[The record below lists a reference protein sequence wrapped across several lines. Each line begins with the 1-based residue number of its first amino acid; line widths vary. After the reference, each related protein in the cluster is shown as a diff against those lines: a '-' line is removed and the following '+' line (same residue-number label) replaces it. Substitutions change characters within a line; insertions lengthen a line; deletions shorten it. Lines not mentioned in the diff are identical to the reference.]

1 MPQPQ
6 PLALPLWLLAASACA
21 RCAGAFGFAW
31 CLLPYEL
38 PGYASCA
45 GRGITQLG
53 PAIAPLPNSTLWLN
67 ASQNA
72 LQGLAPATF
81 AHLPRLR
88 ELWLDRNRIR
98 ALETGAFQGL
108 RELELLDL
116 SQNQLAAL
124 GPTAL
129 AELTGLQV
137 LLLGGNVLAT
147 LHPNALAAQPSL
159 QELHLPNNQLSQ
171 LQEVAM
177 ATGKLANL
185 SLLDLDSNRISAPC
199 PGPGLISMP
208 FLRDLNLRNNSIT
221 WLDLARCS
229 LPGLRSLNL
238 TRNNMSGLE
247 AGSFRAAPGL
257 EKLSL
262 DENPLNISHL
272 LGLPLPNLTALHWS
286 SMRPALDSDLGLA
299 CQVLGSLLAL
309 TSLDIKHSKVPPSRL
324 AQLGACTNLTWLDL
338 STTPLSRLAW
348 GRVLPQLRVL
358 ILRRNHLTKLEDG
371 VFRPLSALTHL
382 DLSRNR
388 LTYLYKGTF
397 LGMASLRTLLLQG
410 CQLAY
415 IKASAF
421 QSLLHLRTL
430 LLSGNRILTLQKWA
444 FKGLTSLRHLSLAQ
458 NGLYK
463 LSQGSFLGLKA
474 LETLDLSRNRL
485 LAYGKYD
492 SPAPFASLPALRG
505 LDLGSQE
512 AQPPV
517 RLPSKLFQGL
527 GNLQEL
533 SLRDNP
539 GGVFLNL
546 SLAPLAGLLFLDLSD
561 IYPSREGP
569 FSLRPGLFQ
578 GLGNLRRLRL
588 DGSSLRDLP
597 GEVFSS
603 LASLEWLSLR
613 ENGLRNVSRAP
624 LAGLAALRFLDMAG
638 NPLACSCENAWF
650 QNWSAAEPGV
660 QVALLGSYLC
670 LGPGVSEGLFQAHDL
685 SFCWADLGIVFFA
698 GSFAAISLT
707 LVGSLASAKLGWTL
721 RYGFYLLRAWGRG
734 RLRRDQ
740 RGYQYDAYVS
750 CCAEDEAWVVHM
762 LLAKLEEEGQP
773 RFRLCFGPRDFAP
786 GAYYLDNVQRGVS
799 GSRKALCLLSARALE
814 SEWCS
819 LEIHLA
825 CALLALGGA
834 PRVLWGAGC
843 REAPGGAVRSGAMV
857 LAVGGTP
864 GGAVG
869 MLLGVLWRVG
879 PWCWLWGELSWGAVG
894 GTPRGALAV
903 GELPGALWGEGGGH
917 WVWGELPGVLW
928 GEGGGCWLWG
938 ELPGC
943 CGELAVRELLGAL

>member
-1 MPQPQ
+1 MPQ
-6 PLALPLWLLAASACA
+6 PLALPLWLLAAAACA
-21 RCAGAFGFAW
+21 RCAGAFGFTW

-88 ELWLDRNRIR
+88 ELRLDRNRIR
-98 ALETGAFQGL
+98 ALQTGAFQGL

-116 SQNQLAAL
+116 SQNRLAAL

-129 AELTGLQV
+129 AELTGLRV
-137 LLLGGNVLAT
+137 LLLGGNALAA
-147 LHPNALAAQPSL
+147 LHPTALAAQPGL
-159 QELHLPNNQLSQ
+159 QELHLPHNQLSR
-171 LQEVAM
+171 LQEVAT
-177 ATGKLANL
+177 AAGKLANL
-185 SLLDLDSNRISAPC
+185 SILDLDSNRISAPC
-199 PGPGLISMP
+199 PGPGLLSMP
-208 FLRDLNLRNNSIT
+208 FLRDLNLRNNSIA

-229 LPGLRSLNL
+229 LPSLRSLNL
-238 TRNNMSGLE
+238 TRNNMSRLA

-262 DENPLNISHL
+262 DENPLSISHL

-299 CQVLGSLLAL
+299 CQVLESLPAL

-338 STTPLSRLAW
+338 STTPLSRLQEGVFRSFPRLESLLLDKCKVQELKQSAW
-348 GRVLPQLRVL
+348 GGSLPRLRVL
-358 ILRRNHLTKLEDG
+358 VLRRNHLTKLEDG

-410 CQLAY
+410 CQLASVTRDTLVYARKVETLDLSDNNLRY

-421 QSLLHLRTL
+421 QSLHHLHTL

-485 LAYGKYD
+485 LAYDKYD
-492 SPAPFASLPALRG
+492 SPAPFAGLPALRG
-505 LDLGSQE
+505 LDLSSQE
-512 AQPPV
+512 ARPPV
-517 RLPSKLFQGL
+517 RLPSQLFQGL

-533 SLRDNP
+533 NLRDNP

-546 SLAPLAGLLFLDLSD
+546 SLAPLTGLLSLDLSD
-561 IYPSREGP
+561 IYPSREGL
-569 FSLRPGLFQ
+569 FSLRPGLFR
-578 GLGNLRRLRL
+578 GLGSLRWLRL

-603 LASLEWLSLR
+603 LVSLEWLSLR

-624 LAGLAALRFLDMAG
+624 LAGLPALRFLDVAG
-638 NPLACSCENAWF
+638 NPLACSCENTWF
-650 QNWSAAEPGV
+650 QNWSAAEPRV
-660 QVALLGSYLC
+660 Q
-670 LGPGVSEGLFQAHDL
+670 
-685 SFCWADLGIVFFA
+685 
-698 GSFAAISLT
+698 
-707 LVGSLASAKLGWTL
+707 
-721 RYGFYLLRAWGRG
+721 
-734 RLRRDQ
+734 
-740 RGYQYDAYVS
+740 
-750 CCAEDEAWVVHM
+750 
-762 LLAKLEEEGQP
+762 
-773 RFRLCFGPRDFAP
+773 
-786 GAYYLDNVQRGVS
+786 
-799 GSRKALCLLSARALE
+799 
-814 SEWCS
+814 
-819 LEIHLA
+819 
-825 CALLALGGA
+825 
-834 PRVLWGAGC
+834 
-843 REAPGGAVRSGAMV
+843 
-857 LAVGGTP
+857 
-864 GGAVG
+864 
-869 MLLGVLWRVG
+869 
-879 PWCWLWGELSWGAVG
+879 
-894 GTPRGALAV
+894 
-903 GELPGALWGEGGGH
+903 
-917 WVWGELPGVLW
+917 
-928 GEGGGCWLWG
+928 
-938 ELPGC
+938 
-943 CGELAVRELLGAL
+943 

>member
-1 MPQPQ
+1 MKALGDPAPETHCPWGAGSEPWQGGRGSLGGTAASQRWFHSLYHKKEVEGSVWGSGGGGVHAPGAPGSRAETQQTWHSWAPASAARWELVPPRGDRPRAPFPAPLSQPV
-6 PLALPLWLLAASACA
+6 PALGRVPTLPL
-21 RCAGAFGFAW
+21 
-31 CLLPYEL
+31 P
-38 PGYASCA
+38 PG
-45 GRGITQLG
+45 
-53 PAIAPLPNSTLWLN
+53 W
-67 ASQNA
+67 
-72 LQGLAPATF
+72 
-81 AHLPRLR
+81 
-88 ELWLDRNRIR
+88 
-98 ALETGAFQGL
+98 
-108 RELELLDL
+108 
-116 SQNQLAAL
+116 
-124 GPTAL
+124 
-129 AELTGLQV
+129 
-137 LLLGGNVLAT
+137 GNVLAT

-338 STTPLSRLAW
+338 STTPLSRLQGGVFRAFPRLESLSLDKCKIQQLKQSAW

-410 CQLAY
+410 CQLAAVTRDTFVYARKVEALDLSDNNLQY

-578 GLGNLRRLRL
+578 GLGNLRRL
-588 DGSSLRDLP
+588 SL
-597 GEVFSS
+597 
-603 LASLEWLSLR
+603 
-613 ENGLRNVSRAP
+613 
-624 LAGLAALRFLDMAG
+624 
-638 NPLACSCENAWF
+638 NAWF

-825 CALLALGGA
+825 CARAYYRGHDPLVVVFLEDI
-834 PRVLWGAGC
+834 PNF
-843 REAPGGAVRSGAMV
+843 RS
-857 LAVGGTP
+857 
-864 GGAVG
+864 
-869 MLLGVLWRVG
+869 
-879 PWCWLWGELSWGAVG
+879 
-894 GTPRGALAV
+894 
-903 GELPGALWGEGGGH
+903 
-917 WVWGELPGVLW
+917 PGVLW
-928 GEGGGCWLWG
+928 GALPGGRWLWG
-938 ELPGC
+938 SSRGRCGEKGEGTGSGGSSRGC
-943 CGELAVRELLGAL
+943 CGEKGEGAGSGGSFQGAVGSWL

>member
-38 PGYASCA
+38 PGYASCT

-88 ELWLDRNRIR
+88 ELRLDRNRIR

-108 RELELLDL
+108 QELELLDL
-116 SQNQLAAL
+116 SQNQLVAL
-124 GPTAL
+124 GPTEL

-147 LHPNALAAQPSL
+147 LHPNALAAQPGL
-159 QELHLPNNQLSQ
+159 LELHLPNNQLSQ
-171 LQEVAM
+171 LQEVAT

-229 LPGLRSLNL
+229 LPGLHSLNL

-299 CQVLGSLLAL
+299 CQVLGSLSAL

-324 AQLGACTNLTWLDL
+324 ALLGACTNLTWLDL
-338 STTPLSRLAW
+338 STTPLSRLQGGVFRLFTRLESLSLDKCKVQQLKQSAW
-348 GRVLPQLRVL
+348 GGALPRLRVL

-410 CQLAY
+410 CQLAAVTRDTFVYARKVEALDLSDNNLQY
-415 IKASAF
+415 IKTSAF

-492 SPAPFASLPALRG
+492 SPAPFAGLPALRG

-512 AQPPV
+512 ARPPV

-539 GGVFLNL
+539 GGIFLNL

-578 GLGNLRRLRL
+578 GLGSLRRLRL

-624 LAGLAALRFLDMAG
+624 LAGLAALRFLDVAG

-670 LGPGVSEGLFQAHDL
+670 LGPSVSEGLFQAHDL

-721 RYGFYLLRAWGRG
+721 RYGFYLLRAWGWG
-734 RLRRDQ
+734 RLRRDR

-750 CCAEDEAWVVHM
+750 CCAEDEAWVVHT
-762 LLAKLEEEGQP
+762 LLAKLEEEGLP

-786 GAYYLDNVQRGVS
+786 GVYYLDNVQRGVS

-825 CALLALGGA
+825 CARAYYRGHDPLVVVFLEDIPNFRLSPYHRLRKLVKQRSYLQWPEQPEAQDVFWTQL
-834 PRVLWGAGC
+834 
-843 REAPGGAVRSGAMV
+843 REALADGGEAGRLVPFNVA
-857 LAVGGTP
+857 
-864 GGAVG
+864 
-869 MLLGVLWRVG
+869 
-879 PWCWLWGELSWGAVG
+879 E
-894 GTPRGALAV
+894 
-903 GELPGALWGEGGGH
+903 
-917 WVWGELPGVLW
+917 
-928 GEGGGCWLWG
+928 
-938 ELPGC
+938 
-943 CGELAVRELLGAL
+943 

>member
-1 MPQPQ
+1 ASQS
-6 PLALPLWLLAASACA
+6 LPWGGSSACA

-199 PGPGLISMP
+199 PGPGLIS
-208 FLRDLNLRNNSIT
+208 I
-221 WLDLARCS
+221 
-229 LPGLRSLNL
+229 
-238 TRNNMSGLE
+238 GLE
-247 AGSFRAAPGL
+247 
-257 EKLSL
+257 LSL

-338 STTPLSRLAW
+338 STTPLSRLQGGVFRAFPRLESLSLDKCKIQQLKQSAW

-410 CQLAY
+410 CQLAAVTRDTFVYARKVEALDLSDNNLQY

-825 CALLALGGA
+825 CARAYY
-834 PRVLWGAGC
+834 
-843 REAPGGAVRSGAMV
+843 
-857 LAVGGTP
+857 
-864 GGAVG
+864 
-869 MLLGVLWRVG
+869 
-879 PWCWLWGELSWGAVG
+879 
-894 GTPRGALAV
+894 RGHDPLV
-903 GELPGALWGEGGGH
+903 VVFLEDIPNF
-917 WVWGELPGVLW
+917 
-928 GEGGGCWLWG
+928 
-938 ELPGC
+938 
-943 CGELAVRELLGAL
+943 R

>member
-208 FLRDLNLRNNSIT
+208 FLRDLNL
-221 WLDLARCS
+221 
-229 LPGLRSLNL
+229 
-238 TRNNMSGLE
+238 GLE

-257 EKLSL
+257 E
-262 DENPLNISHL
+262 N
-272 LGLPLPNLTALHWS
+272 
-286 SMRPALDSDLGLA
+286 MRPALDSDLGLA

-338 STTPLSRLAW
+338 STTPLSRLQGGVFRAFPRLESLSLDKCKIQQLKQSAW

-410 CQLAY
+410 CQLAAVTRDTFVYARKVEALDLSDNNLQY

-825 CALLALGGA
+825 CARAYYRGHDPLVVVFLEDIPNFRRGRVLALGGA
-834 PRVLWGAGC
+834 SRVLWGAGC
-843 REAPGGAVRSGAMV
+843 EGAPGGAVRSGAMV
-857 LAVGGTP
+857 LAVGGAP
-864 GGAVG
+864 LGCCGG
-869 MLLGVLWRVG
+869 
-879 PWCWLWGELSWGAVG
+879 SS
-894 GTPRGALAV
+894 
-903 GELPGALWGEGGGH
+903 
-917 WVWGELPGVLW
+917 PGVLW
-928 GEGGGCWLWG
+928 GELPWGAVGSWL
-938 ELPGC
+938 
-943 CGELAVRELLGAL
+943 

>member
-72 LQGLAPATF
+72 LQGLAP
-81 AHLPRLR
+81 
-88 ELWLDRNRIR
+88 
-98 ALETGAFQGL
+98 
-108 RELELLDL
+108 LELLDL

-229 LPGLRSLNL
+229 L
-238 TRNNMSGLE
+238 GLE

-272 LGLPLPNLTALHWS
+272 LGL
-286 SMRPALDSDLGLA
+286 
-299 CQVLGSLLAL
+299 
-309 TSLDIKHSKVPPSRL
+309 LDIKHSKVPPSRL

-338 STTPLSRLAW
+338 STTPLSRLQGGVFRAFPRLESLSLDKCKIQQLKQSAW

-410 CQLAY
+410 CQLAAVTRDTFVYARKVEALDLSDNNLQY

-799 GSRKALCLLSARALE
+799 GSRKALCLLT
-814 SEWCS
+814 
-819 LEIHLA
+819 
-825 CALLALGGA
+825 

>member
-1 MPQPQ
+1 
-6 PLALPLWLLAASACA
+6 L
-21 RCAGAFGFAW
+21 
-31 CLLPYEL
+31 
-38 PGYASCA
+38 
-45 GRGITQLG
+45 
-53 PAIAPLPNSTLWLN
+53 
-67 ASQNA
+67 
-72 LQGLAPATF
+72 
-81 AHLPRLR
+81 
-88 ELWLDRNRIR
+88 
-98 ALETGAFQGL
+98 
-108 RELELLDL
+108 LELLDL

-272 LGLPLPNLTALHWS
+272 LGLPLPNLT
-286 SMRPALDSDLGLA
+286 
-299 CQVLGSLLAL
+299 VLGSLLAL

-324 AQLGACTNLTWLDL
+324 SLSLDKCKIQQLKQ
-338 STTPLSRLAW
+338 SAW

-410 CQLAY
+410 CQLAAVTRDTFVYARKVEALDLSDNNLQY

-825 CALLALGGA
+825 CARAYYRGHDPLVVVFLEDIPNFRGAGLSIGGGELPGGCREWSRGHCLGGACGGAVRSSGWCWLWGVLLGVLWGEGGAGCGESSQGTVGRRGRVLALGGA
-834 PRVLWGAGC
+834 PRVLWG
-843 REAPGGAVRSGAMV
+843 
-857 LAVGGTP
+857 
-864 GGAVG
+864 
-869 MLLGVLWRVG
+869 
-879 PWCWLWGELSWGAVG
+879 
-894 GTPRGALAV
+894 
-903 GELPGALWGEGGGH
+903 EGG
-917 WVWGELPGVLW
+917 E
-928 GEGGGCWLWG
+928 CWLWG

-943 CGELAVRELLGAL
+943 CGELAVGKLLGVL

>member
-1 MPQPQ
+1 MHLLQAPSCPQPS
-6 PLALPLWLLAASACA
+6 LPSSACA

-124 GPTAL
+124 GPT
-129 AELTGLQV
+129 
-137 LLLGGNVLAT
+137 
-147 LHPNALAAQPSL
+147 PSL

-257 EKLSL
+257 E
-262 DENPLNISHL
+262 N
-272 LGLPLPNLTALHWS
+272 
-286 SMRPALDSDLGLA
+286 
-299 CQVLGSLLAL
+299 LLAL

-338 STTPLSRLAW
+338 STTPLSRLQGGVFRAFPRLESLSLDKCKIQQLKQSAW

-410 CQLAY
+410 CQLAAVTRDTFVYARKVEALDLSDNNLQY

-825 CALLALGGA
+825 CARAYY
-834 PRVLWGAGC
+834 
-843 REAPGGAVRSGAMV
+843 
-857 LAVGGTP
+857 
-864 GGAVG
+864 
-869 MLLGVLWRVG
+869 
-879 PWCWLWGELSWGAVG
+879 
-894 GTPRGALAV
+894 RGHDPLV
-903 GELPGALWGEGGGH
+903 VVFLEDIPNF
-917 WVWGELPGVLW
+917 
-928 GEGGGCWLWG
+928 
-938 ELPGC
+938 
-943 CGELAVRELLGAL
+943 R